1 MKVGEKTRRWLTVR
15 KMMQV
20 EPESALMGYLS
31 KIDRSA
37 EKAISESTVDARKK
51 LEESI
56 RNMYRAAFRLLDELE
71 PRLLEDFERMVK
83 ERIESL
89 PHLKGDPGA
98 PGKTPV
104 KGVDYNDGA
113 PGAPGST
120 PVPDIDYPTIGSI
133 KKFIEGEIASN
144 LQGHEK
150 GMPAESVMKAITKAF
165 EKIDPEVIARAL
177 ETLKGEKRLDYEA
190 LKNRPG
196 TPVGGERQRTL
207 HRGGGSSASGA
218 QTYEYDLSDF
228 CDGSTKMFTIPTNTR
243 IVAVLCTDAPA
254 GFYRKTVDYTGTGT
268 TTLTLD
274 AAVAAPNTGAS
285 LSVLYVV

>member
-1 MKVGEKTRRWLTVR
+1 MKVGEKTRRW
-15 KMMQV
+15 MMLRQNG
-20 EPESALMGYLS
+20 EQAFLNELSAMDS
-31 KIDRSA
+31 KT
-37 EKAISESTVDARKK
+37 EKAAGDSIEK
-51 LEESI
+51 LKSKWETTI
-56 RNMYRAAFRLLDELE
+56 RNLYRAAARLIDEME
-71 PRLLEDFERMVK
+71 PRLQKEFEAMAEEK
-83 ERIESL
+83 LNSI
-89 PHLKGDPGA
+89 PHLKGEPGEPA
-98 PGKTPV
+98 KTPV
-104 KGVDYNDGA
+104 KGVDYFDGE
-113 PGAPGST
+113 PGEPGKT